1 MLQRIA
7 LRPIRQALALMILL
21 ALGGCATESPFAEF
35 ADITF
40 RHLPTINLRVVD
52 IQIENKV
59 ARNVLTPH
67 VGHKFPV
74 PPVDALRRWG
84 EDRLRAAGSKGTARF
99 TILEAGAVEE
109 RFKIDDG
116 IRATFTKEQSENY
129 LVTVSASL
137 EVFDENGIRRAFI
150 KAKAERRQTV
160 AEDITLTGRRKVWF
174 AITERLMAEF
184 NAEMERNIQRYM
196 TEFAL

>member
-1 MLQRIA
+1 MLRKTAIS
-7 LRPIRQALALMILL
+7 PIRRALALAFLL
-21 ALGGCATESPFAEF
+21 ALGGCTTESPFVEF

-52 IQIENKV
+52 IQIDNKV
-59 ARNVLTPH
+59 VRNVLAPH

-74 PPVDALRRWG
+74 SPGKALRRWA
-84 EDRLRAAGSKGTARF
+84 EDRLQAAGSKGTARF
-99 TILEAGAVEE
+99 TILEADATEV
-109 RFKIDDG
+109 RLKIDDG
-116 IRATFTKEQSENY
+116 IRATFTLEQSESY

-137 EVFDENGIRRAFI
+137 EIFDENGIRRAFI
-150 KAKAERRQTV
+150 KAKTERRKTV

-174 AITERLMAEF
+174 AITEKLMAEF
-184 NAEMERNIQRYM
+184 NTEMERNIQRYM

>member
-1 MLQRIA
+1 MLLTA
-7 LRPIRQALALMILL
+7 LV
-21 ALGGCATESPFAEF
+21 GCTTESPFVEF

-40 RHLPTINLRVVD
+40 RHLPPINLRVVD
-52 IQIENKV
+52 IQIDDKV
-59 ARNVLTPH
+59 TPNVLAPH

-74 PPVDALRRWG
+74 PPVKALRRWA
-84 EDRLRAAGSKGTARF
+84 EDRLQAAGSKGTARF
-99 TILEAGAVEE
+99 TILEADAIEE
-109 RFKIDDG
+109 HFKIDDG
-116 IRATFTKEQSENY
+116 IRATFTNEQSENY

-150 KAKAERRQTV
+150 KAKSERRQTV

-196 TEFAL
+196 TEFAI

>member
-1 MLQRIA
+1 MLHKLA
-7 LRPIRQALALMILL
+7 WRPIRQALALMILA

-40 RHLPTINLRVVD
+40 RHLPSINLRVVD
-52 IQIENKV
+52 IQIDNKV
-59 ARNVLTPH
+59 ARNVLAPH

-84 EDRLRAAGSKGTARF
+84 EDRLRPAGSKGTARF
-99 TILEAGAVEE
+99 TILEADAVEE
-109 RFKIDDG
+109 RLKIDDG
-116 IRATFTKEQSENY
+116 IRATFTKEQSESY

-150 KAKAERRQTV
+150 KAKSERRKTV
-160 AEDITLTGRRKVWF
+160 AEDITLNGRRQVWF
-174 AITERLMAEF
+174 AIMEKLMAEF